1 MLLDTADIK
10 RRHGETRA
18 AEDSKDKIITVRFI
32 HALACT
38 VLTPSP
44 AIQDLLYHVETLDD
58 KLRVEREA
66 INEQTRLKE
75 LFKGESREYKSS
87 LDNMRRNQVCFVL
100 CQFRISLTSAG

>member
-1 MLLDTADIK
+1 MEDIK

-18 AEDSKDKIITVRFI
+18 AEDSKDKIITVRLI

-38 VLTPSP
+38 LLTPSP
-44 AIQDLLYHVETLDD
+44 AIQDLFSYVETLED

-66 INEQTRLKE
+66 VNEQTRLKD
-75 LFKGESREYKSS
+75 LFKEENREHKSS

-100 CQFRISLTSAG
+100 CRFRIPLTWAG